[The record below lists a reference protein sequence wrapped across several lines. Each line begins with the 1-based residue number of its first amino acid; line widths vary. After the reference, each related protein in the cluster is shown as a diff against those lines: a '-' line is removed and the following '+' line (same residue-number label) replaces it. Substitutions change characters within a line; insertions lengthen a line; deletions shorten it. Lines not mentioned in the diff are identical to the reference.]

1 MIYADPT
8 RYQGS
13 LDIVDAKRWMAK
25 ASSNI
30 DVLTFRRIYTIGGIE
45 KLHLWQRTI
54 IEEVVFAYADWLAD
68 NEDMLDTYLKSYA
81 INGVSMTMDG
91 AWNVHIEQGVAMRSD
106 LYALLETTGLCC
118 RNVNW

>member
-13 LDIVDAKRWMAK
+13 LDIEDAKRWMAK

-45 KLHLWQRTI
+45 KLQLWQRTI